1 MRNQFIV
8 SQIFLAWLFVLFCGG
23 LYLRFERPS
32 AEAKESPQIIQLA
45 ERMAVVAKYGQDL
58 PEASRRQLLEAARE
72 LEPQEHLK
80 DLIEGEL
87 PPNFDLE
94 SLSPTYKLMASD
106 IREPSAETRRSL
118 ERVAQ
123 EGLERFTI
131 TIALLCSLLLT
142 AISTLF
148 SKKVESKE
156 PQDPT
161 ELNATG
167 VLAVFFTWD
176 VLGFVGLALLVSL
189 LSHFFDKFTLIMIT
203 QCSLYAFLLLLLSRS
218 KLRPGLQVLG
228 KFSPSWVGKG
238 YLLALFSVF
247 LLNYLMTSLL
257 GASPQSENPVLQLFV
272 GAPVWKMG
280 ILGLLVVVIGPLF
293 EEIVFRGWLYGG
305 LRKKWGDAWALVIS
319 SLLFALIHGDAPA
332 LPALFVLGLIFAW
345 VYRRS
350 GSLWTSILVHAM
362 WNATTFSL
370 LISVM
375 P

>member
-8 SQIFLAWLFVLFCGG
+8 SQILLAWLFLLFCGG

-32 AEAKESPQIIQLA
+32 VEDKDFPQIIQVA

-58 PEASRRQLLEAARE
+58 PEATRRQLRDAARE
-72 LEPQEHLK
+72 LEPELHLK
-80 DLIEGEL
+80 DLINGEL
-87 PPNFDLE
+87 PPHFDLE
-94 SLSPTYKLMASD
+94 GLSPTYKLMASD
-106 IREPSAETRRSL
+106 IREPSAEVRLSL

-123 EGLERFTI
+123 EGLQRFTM
-131 TIALLCSLLLT
+131 TVALLSCLLLT
-142 AISTLF
+142 ALSTF
-148 SKKVESKE
+148 FFKKVESKE

-167 VLAVFFTWD
+167 VLGVFFAWD
-176 VLGFVGLALLVSL
+176 VLGFIGLALLVAF
-189 LSHFFDKFTLIMIT
+189 LSSFFDKFTLIMIT

-218 KLRPGLQVLG
+218 KLRPDLQVFG

-238 YLLALFSVF
+238 YLLALVSVF
-247 LLNYLMTSLL
+247 LLNLLTTSLL
-257 GASPQSENPVLQLFV
+257 GTSPQSENPVLQLFV
-272 GAPVWKMG
+272 GAPVWKVA
-280 ILGLLVVVIGPLF
+280 ILGLLVVVIGPIF
-293 EEIVFRGWLYGG
+293 EEILFRGWLYGG

>member
-8 SQIFLAWLFVLFCGG
+8 SQILLAWLFLLFCGG

-32 AEAKESPQIIQLA
+32 AEDEDFPQIIQLA
-45 ERMAVVAKYGQDL
+45 ERMAVVAKYGKDL
-58 PEASRRQLLEAARE
+58 PEGTRRQLLEAAFE
-72 LEPQEHLK
+72 LEADEQAK
-80 DLIEGEL
+80 VLIGGEL
-87 PPNFDLE
+87 PPNLDFE
-94 SLSPTYKLMASD
+94 SLSPTYQLLVSD
-106 IREPSAETRRSL
+106 VREPDGESRLSL

-123 EGLERFTI
+123 EGLLRFFI
-131 TIALLCSLLLT
+131 TAALLCGLLLT
-142 AISTLF
+142 AFLTF
-148 SKKVESKE
+148 FFRKVENRE

-167 VLAVFFTWD
+167 VLGVFLAWD
-176 VLGFVGLALLVSL
+176 VLGFFGLAMLVAVIGS
-189 LSHFFDKFTLIMIT
+189 FFGKFTLIIIT
-203 QCSLYAFLLLLLSRS
+203 QCSLYAFLMLLLSRS
-218 KLRPGLQVLG
+218 KLRPDLQVFG

-238 YLLALFSVF
+238 YLLALGSLF
-247 LLNYLMTSLL
+247 LLNYLMTWLL
-257 GASPQSENPVLQLFV
+257 GTTPQSENPVLQLFIA
-272 GAPVWKMG
+272 APVWKIG
-280 ILGLLVVVIGPLF
+280 ILGLLVVLIGPLF
-293 EEIVFRGWLYGG
+293 EEILFRGWLYGG
-305 LRKKWGDAWALVIS
+305 LRKKWGEAWALIVS

-350 GSLWTSILVHAM
+350 GSLWTSFLVHAM